1 MNKIIKLSIRNVL
14 CDIVVDNNVMY
25 ITDLD
30 INRVINNKQRSTRGK
45 QISRYKLADH
55 DNAIH
60 TAKTILFPLEMKHI
74 DDCYHNRQS
83 LSN

>member
-1 MNKIIKLSIRNVL
+1 M

-30 INRVINNKQRSTRGK
+30 INRVINMKQRSTRGK

-55 DNAIH
+55 DNSIH
-60 TAKTILFPLEMKHI
+60 TTSNIFFPLDEKHI
-74 DDCYHNRQS
+74 DDCYHNRKT
-83 LSN
+83 LK